1 MGKVLILPGR
11 FGEFCGEGM
20 QVLKEA
26 GLEIRE
32 NPYRRPPGPAELAH
46 LLEGMD
52 AVIISPDNIIT
63 GDLIRETRGLKVIAT
78 RSVGYEHIDVQTA
91 VEAGVIVTYTP
102 WTNHQATA
110 DHAFALMLAVSRRV
124 AEADRIVRAGR
135 WKRVIG
141 TDVWGKTLG
150 LIGMGAVG
158 QAMARRARGFDMRV
172 LYHNRTRREDLE
184 KELGLEYAPLDSLL
198 QGADFVS
205 LHLSLTPETRGII
218 GKRELA
224 LMKPEAILVNTARG
238 GLVDQA
244 ALDWALK
251 ERRIA
256 GAGLDVFEQEPME
269 ARSPLVELD
278 HVVLTPHIS
287 GATYEAIAAM
297 GRVVAEDVVRV
308 LRHELPLHPVKI

>member
-52 AVIISPDNIIT
+52 AVITSPDNIIT